1 MCVRGYDSSK
11 KAEGRVKTNGR
22 NLAHALA
29 SGHNKPLKKR
39 LLRPWNHGVSIVKNI
54 YVFRVI
60 TLRNDSIFSFL
71 G

>member
-1 MCVRGYDSSK
+1 MCVHGYDSSK
-11 KAEGRVKTNGR
+11 KAERRVKTNR
-22 NLAHALA
+22 RSLAHALA

-39 LLRPWNHGVSIVKNI
+39 LLRPCSHGGSVVKTV
-54 YVFRVI
+54 YGYRVI